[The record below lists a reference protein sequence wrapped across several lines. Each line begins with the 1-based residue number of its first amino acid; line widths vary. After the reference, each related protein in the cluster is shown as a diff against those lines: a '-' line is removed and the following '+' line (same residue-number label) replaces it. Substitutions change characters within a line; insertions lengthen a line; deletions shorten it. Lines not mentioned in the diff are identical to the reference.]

1 MDFLGKTVLVTG
13 GASGIG
19 QACARRFAAA
29 GAQVVVADIADVAGD
44 PAFTAGYVQ
53 CDAGDA
59 GSLAALVATVLDQFG
74 GIDVCVCAAGI
85 GAASVPY
92 WALDA
97 EDFDRVM
104 AVNLKGPFELGKLV
118 GKHMADTGRRG
129 AIVHVSSV
137 GGRLAVESQA
147 AYCISKAGL
156 DMLTKVMSIALAP
169 HGIRV
174 NGVGPGPVETA
185 MTARLASHP
194 ELLQRVLARTPMGR
208 MGSAEEIAGTVFFL
222 AGEDAGFITGQ
233 TIYADGGR
241 TVLNYTMDSL

>member
-1 MDFLGKTVLVTG
+1 MDYHDKTVLVTG
-13 GASGIG
+13 GARGIG
-19 QACARRFAAA
+19 LACARRFAAA
-29 GAQVVVADIADVAGD
+29 GARVVIADLLDAPDD
-44 PAFTAGYVQ
+44 PAFAAGYVQ

-59 GSLAALVATVLDQFG
+59 GAVAALVRTVLDRFG

-85 GAASVPY
+85 SGSSLPY
-92 WALDA
+92 WDLAA
-97 EDFDRVM
+97 GQFDRVL

-137 GGRLAVESQA
+137 GGRLAVELQA

-174 NGVGPGPVETA
+174 NGVGPGPVDTA
-185 MTARLASHP
+185 MTAGLASHP
-194 ELLQRVLARTPMGR
+194 DMLEKVMARTPLGR
-208 MGSAEEIAGTVFFL
+208 LGSVDEIAGTVYFL

-241 TVLNYTMDSL
+241 TVLNYVMKGP